1 MSIKAR
7 NELIELMEEYDLL
20 KAEYDKINSIIL
32 TDSDLQ
38 GLRKKAGDRAI
49 KLTVGALKDDIKKD
63 IDEVEKDIRNIIC
76 SHVNEA
82 KGFVGFHVRELAEK
96 LTRQYVGPINNLS
109 AEADANLR
117 KEIESTVEMIMKCL
131 KGV

>member
-1 MSIKAR
+1 MSVTAR
-7 NELIELMEEYDLL
+7 NELIELIEEYDLL

-38 GLRKKAGDRAI
+38 GLRKKVGDRAI

-63 IDEVEKDIRNIIC
+63 INEVEKGICNIIC
-76 SHVNEA
+76 SYVGEA
-82 KGFVGFHVRELAEK
+82 EGFVGFHVRELAEK

-109 AEADANLR
+109 DDASAKLY
-117 KEIESTVEMIMKCL
+117 KEIEYTVEMIMKCL
-131 KGV
+131 KST